1 MKLIKLN
8 AIDSTNT
15 FLKELAQTE
24 QLENFTVVTANEQ
37 LKGRGQMNTGWL
49 SEPNKNLL
57 CSVFY
62 RFKNVLFSNQ
72 IYLNYAVAL
81 SVYETLKEFNVPK
94 LSIKWPNDILSQ
106 KNKISGVLVETVV
119 KQQKIKSVVIGV
131 GLNVN
136 QETFSKNLQNVTS
149 IKKTTGKF
157 EDLETVLTVFMG
169 KLKANIQLF
178 LDQKFSD
185 LEEAYLNVLYK
196 KNIPTM
202 FKTSKNVLFMGMII
216 GVATS
221 GKLQIQLEDDSVNE
235 FGIKEVSFAN

>member
-15 FLKELAQTE
+15 FLKELTQTE
-24 QLENFTVVTANEQ
+24 HLENYTTVVADKQ
-37 LKGRGQMNTGWL
+37 LKGRGQMNSDWL

-57 CSVFY
+57 CSVFC
-62 RFKNVLFSNQ
+62 RFENALFSKQ
-72 IYLNYAVAL
+72 VYLNYAVAL
-81 SVYETLKEFNVPK
+81 AVYQTLKTYSLPR

-106 KNKISGVLVETVV
+106 KNKVSGILIETVV
-119 KQQKIKSVVIGV
+119 KQQEIKSVVIGV

-136 QETFSKNLQNVTS
+136 QEIFPKNLTNVTS
-149 IKKTTGKF
+149 IKKATGNNV
-157 EDLETVLTVFMG
+157 DLNEVLNILIDN
-169 KLKANIQLF
+169 LKTNIQLF
-178 LDQKFSD
+178 EEQKFSD
-185 LEEAYLNVLYK
+185 LEEHYLSVLYK

-202 FKTSKNVLFMGMII
+202 FRISKNVLFMGKII

-221 GKLQIQLEDDSVNE
+221 GKLQIQLEDESIKE